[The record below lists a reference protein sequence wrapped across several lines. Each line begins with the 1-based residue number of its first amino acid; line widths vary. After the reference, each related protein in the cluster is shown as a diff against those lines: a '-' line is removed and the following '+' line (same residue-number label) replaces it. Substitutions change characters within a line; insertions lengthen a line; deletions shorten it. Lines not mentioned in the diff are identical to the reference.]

1 MNLNLSGWAFIFIAA
16 INNSMGSLLL
26 KKSRIVAT
34 DSSLLGLLFS
44 PWFIAGLAV
53 YGINVILFAKALE
66 KLPVSIAYPV
76 FAGIGFSLIALGGGW
91 FFGERFDLNQWIG
104 LGMILA
110 GIIIMSR

>member
-1 MNLNLSGWAFIFIAA
+1 MNLNLSGWAFVFIAA

-26 KKSRIVAT
+26 KKSRLVAT

-66 KLPVSIAYPV
+66 KLPVSVAYPV
-76 FAGIGFSLIALGGGW
+76 FAGIGFSLIAVAGGW
-91 FFGERFDLNQWIG
+91 FFGERLAINQWMG